1 MVDPIPERLVAYFDS
16 GAIHQVLVN
25 LLDNAAKYTPE
36 GGTITVG
43 ATVADADLI
52 LYVRDTG
59 IGIAADHIPR
69 LFERFYRVDTAL
81 SRAMG
86 GTGLGLAIVK
96 HIALAHNGSVRVES
110 EPGKGSA
117 FYFRIP
123 LNLSGQTV
131 MADAGIEVLTAD

>member
-1 MVDPIPERLVAYFDS
+1 
-16 GAIHQVLVN
+16 
-25 LLDNAAKYTPE
+25 
-36 GGTITVG
+36 VG
-43 ATVADADLI
+43 ARAADADLI
-52 LYVRDTG
+52 LCVRDTG

-69 LFERFYRVDTAL
+69 LFERFYRVDTAR

-117 FYFRIP
+117 FYFRVP

-131 MADAGIEVLTAD
+131 NADAGVEVLTEG